1 MRLELGGGI
10 RQARRAAGL
19 TQTVVARRGKLSQ
32 ATVSRIERGATAA
45 SVDDLA
51 ALASVVGLDLVVKL
65 YPGGSPVRDA
75 AHVRIMSRLKAL
87 LPAAMR
93 LAAEVPIPIPGDQRA
108 VDAMV
113 VDPPLRVGFELE
125 SRLLD
130 AQGLARRVALKQR
143 DARLARMVL
152 VFPDTP
158 ANRAAAAS
166 GQATLDAGFPVGHR
180 ATLAALRAGEL
191 PKGNGILWV

>member
-113 VDPPLRVGFELE
+113 VDPPLRLGFELE

-152 VFPDTP
+152 VVPDTP

>member
-45 SVDDLA
+45 SVDDVA

-152 VFPDTP
+152 VVPDTP

>member
-152 VFPDTP
+152 VVPDTP

-191 PKGNGILWV
+191 PKGNGIRWV

>member
-10 RQARRAAGL
+10 SQARRAAGL

-45 SVDDLA
+45 SVDDVA

-125 SRLLD
+125 SRLLV

-152 VFPDTP
+152 VVPDTP

>member
-152 VFPDTP
+152 VVPDTP

-191 PKGNGILWV
+191 PKRNGIRWV

>member
-152 VFPDTP
+152 VVPDTP